1 MGVIQLG
8 QRNIRPHVSPR
19 NGLAVHAK
27 LPSYSKIELN
37 ECHISPFYRR
47 YISQRLRIIAK
58 AGTDDNADIIDDDD
72 LETEQE
78 DDILEDDIDFNDSD
92 DLIDIDGT
100 CETSISR
107 NISKSENNHS
117 PFPQT
122 PVPLSLPKHLILF
135 CCYPTT
141 SHPNI
146 SSQQMTSI
154 ASLKN

>member
-27 LPSYSKIELN
+27 LPSYSKIKLN

-47 YISQRLRIIAK
+47 YISQRLRVIPK

-78 DDILEDDIDFNDSD
+78 DDILEDDIDFNDAD

-100 CETSISR
+100 FLYLETFR
-107 NISKSENNHS
+107 
-117 PFPQT
+117 
-122 PVPLSLPKHLILF
+122 
-135 CCYPTT
+135 
-141 SHPNI
+141 
-146 SSQQMTSI
+146 
-154 ASLKN
+154 SLKTITLRSLRLLFLRLCQNTLSSFVIPQPLTQTFLPNR